1 MASTAGS
8 VRSFNALDAFS
19 EVTETDIATDAP
31 KSLSSIK
38 ARVLLV
44 QRRRAEEGPPEPT
57 DKWPYPPEGF
67 WCKWCRRELRSTRN
81 PLKGRES
88 PFLEVSRKY
97 AKDCLSCRNAQNWA
111 YRGVSKVEL
120 EKRLKDEANFQKY
133 LVVIFLWE
141 DRWNNPSTAIF
152 KVAEDIPQ
160 ILSAKVEQEMSTA
173 VESVLCLGVFWPLA
187 MAKQKF
193 GEPKKIDI
201 VAHKHAGSAMKGVI
215 KDACHGNPIG
225 TFLLSQKCAN
235 TAKQTFLLADTSQS
249 VRGMDEVKEIF
260 AALQGRLHVTITKTT
275 EEDAVA
281 DARLKM
287 KTKVDDGLDDLWGD
301 APVSFGAAKS
311 SGDGSKRAAA
321 ESDGQQPQQ
330 ATPTPKKQKRDG
342 SRREHELNL
351 SEQAILKARHFLA
364 HFNLAA
370 DVTSVP
376 VKKWQTM
383 LETIRGRLKQPLLD
397 MYAVDY
403 QKGPAPPEA
412 SGEEQRNGMA
422 ILGELRDLEGKLVES
437 VKLMEV
443 LGASGPLQLGEIRE
457 ALSSS
462 MAAGVVLGKGMVRQ
476 LWSCVLAEKFAEKDY
491 QGFAACLAPD
501 VDNIFPEAFRDQLTP
516 EEKVELQEKIL
527 VSHLIKILQ
536 GDSNTDALRTCDLSG
551 NKAEFKCT
559 EHRPCATQ
567 QPTKRSATYSLWN
580 YGANGNA

>member
-1 MASTAGS
+1 
-8 VRSFNALDAFS
+8 
-19 EVTETDIATDAP
+19 
-31 KSLSSIK
+31 
-38 ARVLLV
+38 
-44 QRRRAEEGPPEPT
+44 
-57 DKWPYPPEGF
+57 
-67 WCKWCRRELRSTRN
+67 
-81 PLKGRES
+81 
-88 PFLEVSRKY
+88 
-97 AKDCLSCRNAQNWA
+97 
-111 YRGVSKVEL
+111 
-120 EKRLKDEANFQKY
+120 
-133 LVVIFLWE
+133 
-141 DRWNNPSTAIF
+141 
-152 KVAEDIPQ
+152 
-160 ILSAKVEQEMSTA
+160 
-173 VESVLCLGVFWPLA
+173 
-187 MAKQKF
+187 
-193 GEPKKIDI
+193 
-201 VAHKHAGSAMKGVI
+201 
-215 KDACHGNPIG
+215 
-225 TFLLSQKCAN
+225 
-235 TAKQTFLLADTSQS
+235 
-249 VRGMDEVKEIF
+249 
-260 AALQGRLHVTITKTT
+260 
-275 EEDAVA
+275 
-281 DARLKM
+281 
-287 KTKVDDGLDDLWGD
+287 
-301 APVSFGAAKS
+301 
-311 SGDGSKRAAA
+311 
-321 ESDGQQPQQ
+321 
-330 ATPTPKKQKRDG
+330 
-342 SRREHELNL
+342 L
-351 SEQAILKARHFLA
+351 SEQAILKARHSLA

-501 VDNIFPEAFRDQLTP
+501 VDNIFHEAFRDQLTP